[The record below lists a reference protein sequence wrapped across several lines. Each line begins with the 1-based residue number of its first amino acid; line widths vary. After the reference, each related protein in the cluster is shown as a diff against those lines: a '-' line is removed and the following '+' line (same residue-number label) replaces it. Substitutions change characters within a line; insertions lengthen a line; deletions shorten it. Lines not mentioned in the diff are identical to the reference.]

1 MGKFARKIRERKRRV
16 IEFNKE
22 WIRERKRCAL
32 DNRDYG
38 REQRAMKQMKNND
51 YGREQRAMKPNF
63 VLEPAPAAV
72 KPAVCHASAQTDSH
86 WYCGLD
92 RVWHCR

>member
-1 MGKFARKIRERKRRV
+1 M

-51 YGREQRAMKPNF
+51 DDVAEVRQF
-63 VLEPAPAAV
+63 V
-72 KPAVCHASAQTDSH
+72 S
-86 WYCGLD
+86 
-92 RVWHCR
+92 